1 MDGYL
6 LLLPVASKPTNLL
19 DLPYPAQTFTLAFN
33 LHPSSLPPLAGSR
46 FNLWEKSNM
55 DFYSLANRHYST
67 YERCQTWISI
77 LWQVDTSCTVPF
89 LANCTQHMAPIR
101 DVNKVIT
108 SYIVLVGS
116 FTRKNDLPQLSFNV
130 SPTYHWLC
138 ALTAW
143 PFPLHHWK
151 EFPWRHMVWHH
162 WAWACPWNSWSHAKQ
177 VWFRTSLSK
186 DCYTT
191 CKCITIASLSAF
203 KIVHGGWWMY
213 ILVLT
218 PLSSS

>member
-1 MDGYL
+1 MAKPVTWGHTCSAYYELSKVLLMLRQDCMASGHILCITKYITGRSDMDGYL
-6 LLLPVASKPTNLL
+6 LLLLVASKPTNSL

-55 DFYSLANRHYST
+55 DFYSVANRHYST

-89 LANCTQHMAPIR
+89 LANCTQHMALIH

-116 FTRKNDLPQLSFNV
+116 FTRKKWS
-130 SPTYHWLC
+130 S
-138 ALTAW
+138 TAV
-143 PFPLHHWK
+143 F
-151 EFPWRHMVWHH
+151 
-162 WAWACPWNSWSHAKQ
+162 
-177 VWFRTSLSK
+177 
-186 DCYTT
+186 
-191 CKCITIASLSAF
+191 
-203 KIVHGGWWMY
+203 
-213 ILVLT
+213 
-218 PLSSS
+218 